1 MISMEADVDTW
12 GFVLVAT
19 ELRII
24 DLQKLKTTVK
34 GELGTLCCE
43 QLEGLEKFSLD
54 MRKKFHYATQI
65 SSDNETYYMDH
76 GRASP

>member
-34 GELGTLCCE
+34 GELGEFCRE

-54 MRKKFHYATQI
+54 MRKKFHY
-65 SSDNETYYMDH
+65 ETNHLDH

>member
-24 DLQKLKTTVK
+24 DLQKLKSSLD
-34 GELGTLCCE
+34 GDLGTLCRE
-43 QLEGLEKFSLD
+43 QLEVLEKFSFD

-65 SSDNETYYMDH
+65 SSK
-76 GRASP
+76 GRDD